1 MSKDK
6 TDYKLLIKTAHRL
19 VDEQAA
25 EIKALKKDA
34 ANLKRQLTRC
44 KKKLETEQA
53 KNAEALELVE
63 LLEWFHTAFSLQIN
77 PYSPS
82 DTTIVIDIY
91 DTDTY
96 HYITNVEQPS
106 LLLALREARK
116 IVEGK

>member
-63 LLEWFHTAFSLQIN
+63 LLEWFHTASLLIN
-77 PYSPS
+77 QYASG
-82 DTTIVIDIY
+82 DATIVIDVF
-91 DTDTY
+91 DTDDN
-96 HYITNVEQPS
+96 YITKVEKPS
-106 LLLALREARK
+106 LLSALRAAK
-116 IVEGK
+116 KAVEDGK